1 MPDITSLMLSTALP
15 IIVLTIVAIVVV
27 MFVVRRFTGPD
38 KQLLA
43 TGETAQATVVQIW
56 DTGVTIND
64 NPRIGL
70 LLEVQPANR
79 PAYQVKTA
87 QTVSRLQTSMYQ
99 PGQTLEVKI
108 DPANPKKI
116 AITAVIS
123 GGMPGMAGMAPAAQ
137 VAQVQQTLLA
147 TEQMYQAVRSMGVP
161 AQAAVLAVT
170 DMGVRVGDA
179 ASMMKVSVQ
188 VQPTDRP
195 AFQAETQGAISD
207 ASRPKYQPGSTVWVK
222 FNPNDLTQVAL
233 DHA

>member
-1 MPDITSLMLSTALP
+1 MPDITGLMLGTAVP

-79 PAYQVKTA
+79 PAYQVKTT

-116 AITAVIS
+116 AITAVIN
-123 GGMPGMAGMAPAAQ
+123 GGAPATAGMASAAQ
-137 VAQVQQTLLA
+137 AAQIQQTLLA
-147 TEQMYQAVRSMGVP
+147 TEQMCQAVRSMGVP

-188 VQPTDRP
+188 VQPADRP
-195 AFQAETQGAISD
+195 AFKAETQGAIAD
-207 ASRPKYQPGSTVWVK
+207 TSRPKYQPGSTVWVK

>member
-1 MPDITSLMLSTALP
+1 MPDITSLMLGTAVP
-15 IIVLTIVAIVVV
+15 IIALTIVAIVVV

-70 LLEVQPANR
+70 LLDVQPANR

-161 AQAAVLAVT
+161 AQAVCPRRDGYGCARRRRGFDDEGQRPGAAPRST
-170 DMGVRVGDA
+170 GVSGRDA
-179 ASMMKVSVQ
+179 RRHLGRLTTEVSARQ
-188 VQPTDRP
+188 HRLGQIQPQR
-195 AFQAETQGAISD
+195 SD
-207 ASRPKYQPGSTVWVK
+207 ASR
-222 FNPNDLTQVAL
+222 A
-233 DHA
+233 

>member
-1 MPDITSLMLSTALP
+1 MPDITGMMLSTALP
-15 IIVLTIVAIVVV
+15 IIVLTIVSIIVV
-27 MFVVRRFTGPD
+27 MIVVRRFTGPN

-43 TGETAQATVVQIW
+43 TGETAQATVVQMW

-64 NPRIGL
+64 NPRVGL
-70 LLEVQPANR
+70 LLEVHPANR

-87 QTVSRLQTSMYQ
+87 QVVSRLQTSMYQ

-108 DPANPKKI
+108 DPADQKKV
-116 AITAVIS
+116 AITAILS
-123 GGMPGMAGMAPAAQ
+123 GGVPGMSMPGVPAAQ
-137 VAQVQQTLLA
+137 IQQTLLA
-147 TEQMYQAVRSMGVP
+147 TEQMYNAVRSMGTP

-170 DMGVRVGDA
+170 DMGVRVGDN
-179 ASMMKVSVQ
+179 ASMMQLSVQ

-195 AFQAETQGAISD
+195 AFRAETQGAISD
-207 ASRPKYQPGSTVWVK
+207 ASRPKFQPGSTIWVK

>member
-15 IIVLTIVAIVVV
+15 IIVLTIVSIVVV
-27 MFVVRRFTGPD
+27 MFLVRRFTGPD

-43 TGETAQATVVQIW
+43 TGETAQATVIQMW

-64 NPRIGL
+64 NPRVGL
-70 LLEVQPANR
+70 LLEVHPVNR

-108 DPANPKKI
+108 DPADQKKV
-116 AITAVIS
+116 AITAILS
-123 GGMPGMAGMAPAAQ
+123 GAPGMAAGPDMAQAMQ
-137 VAQVQQTLLA
+137 MQQALLA
-147 TEQMYQAVRSMGVP
+147 TEQVLQAVRSMGIA
-161 AQAAVLAVT
+161 AQATVLTAL
-170 DMGVRVGDA
+170 DMGVRVGDNG
-179 ASMMKVSVQ
+179 SMMKFSLQ

-195 AFQAETQGAISD
+195 PFRAETQAAVSD
-207 ASRPKYQPGSTVWVK
+207 ASRLKYAAGSTIWVK
-222 FNPNDLTQVAL
+222 FNPNDPSQVAL